1 MGIHTNAMELL
12 KVIYN
17 HCNTHHAYEIGRE
30 TYMSLSSEDRLDLDN
45 RIKYLHSGGFIENF
59 APCVGVPISVEISPA
74 GIRTVEGISI
84 APSSTT
90 NIVYGNN
97 YGITGNNASGNTI
110 SIGLSFEDMKAL
122 IAATVPNE
130 ADRSTLVEALQPLY
144 DRIEIGAP
152 IEKGLLSK
160 VSDKLQEYQE
170 LLSAVAS
177 SILPYL
183 LGK

>member
-1 MGIHTNAMELL
+1 
-12 KVIYN
+12 
-17 HCNTHHAYEIGRE
+17 
-30 TYMSLSSEDRLDLDN
+30 
-45 RIKYLHSGGFIENF
+45 
-59 APCVGVPISVEISPA
+59 
-74 GIRTVEGISI
+74 
-84 APSSTT
+84 
-90 NIVYGNN
+90 
-97 YGITGNNASGNTI
+97 
-110 SIGLSFEDMKAL
+110 MKAL

-144 DRIEIGAP
+144 DRIETGAP

>member
-1 MGIHTNAMELL
+1 
-12 KVIYN
+12 
-17 HCNTHHAYEIGRE
+17 
-30 TYMSLSSEDRLDLDN
+30 
-45 RIKYLHSGGFIENF
+45 
-59 APCVGVPISVEISPA
+59 
-74 GIRTVEGISI
+74 
-84 APSSTT
+84 
-90 NIVYGNN
+90 
-97 YGITGNNASGNTI
+97 
-110 SIGLSFEDMKAL
+110 MKAL